1 MSTYNFDAGSALNQG
16 LSKRDAL
23 KLANKA
29 SKSTTVEK
37 AQLFPTLAVGSSLTP
52 YVNPETVT
60 ADFYRFG
67 KFLPDQSGYEIPR
80 KQFDPI
86 VNDKLTSSIR
96 VIGQD
101 SKSNK
106 QVSIIPAYTKFI
118 LENVQES
125 HAERSQI
132 IETFGD
138 FYVFMFGERPS
149 VYNFSGQLVNA
160 KNANWV
166 MDFMFMYNEYLRGT
180 RCVERNAKIVLTY
193 GGRQIEGLM
202 LNVATVTNAA
212 VEGAVGLQFSVVVF
226 ERKYFNF
233 SEDMGYSSA
242 DNMTLTED
250 SAFRKTIG
258 LIAGPEGKGS
268 SGNELSK
275 AIGKVG
281 NFAKGGAANGLMMA

>member
-1 MSTYNFDAGSALNQG
+1 MASRAG
-16 LSKRDAL
+16 L
-23 KLANKA
+23 KTANKA
-29 SKSTTVEK
+29 DKKLKVEK
-37 AQLFPTLAVGSSLTP
+37 KVLFPTLAAGSSLTP
-52 YVNPETVT
+52 YVDPETVT

-67 KFLPDQSGYEIPR
+67 KYLPDQSGYEIQP
-80 KQFDPI
+80 KQFSPI
-86 VNDKLTSSIR
+86 VNDKVPSSIR

-106 QVSIIPAYTKFI
+106 PVSIIPAYTKFI
-118 LENVQES
+118 LESVQES

-149 VYNFSGQLVNA
+149 IYNFSGQLVNA

-180 RCVERNAKIVLTY
+180 RCVERNAKILMTY

-212 VEGAVGLQFSVVVF
+212 IEGAVGLQFSVVVF

-233 SEDMGYSSA
+233 SEDMGYSTA
-242 DNMTLTED
+242 DNENLAVDTT
-250 SAFRKTIG
+250 FRKTIG
-258 LIAGPEGKGS
+258 MIAGPEGKGS
-268 SGNELSK
+268 STPSVSK
-275 AIGKVG
+275 AITQVTK
-281 NFAKGGAANGLMMA
+281 FANGGPSAGLIA